1 MKDVFRYNFNALI
14 RTYTLGQQ
22 LVQEKSIAQ
31 TKLKDECLLR
41 YAVFKRT
48 PQEFKLFL
56 GSFSVGIVS
65 ITLFCSKKR
74 NHL

>member
-22 LVQEKSIAQ
+22 LVQRKSIAQ
-31 TKLKDECLLR
+31 TKRKEECLLR
-41 YAVFKRT
+41 YAVFNRT

-56 GSFSVGIVS
+56 CSFSD
-65 ITLFCSKKR
+65 FCLEAS
-74 NHL
+74 

>member
-14 RTYTLGQQ
+14 STYTLGQQ
-22 LVQEKSIAQ
+22 LIQQKSIAQ
-31 TKLKDECLLR
+31 TKRKEECLLR

-56 GSFSVGIVS
+56 GSFSEGIVS
-65 ITLFCSKKR
+65 TALFCSKKR
-74 NHL
+74 NRL

>member
-22 LVQEKSIAQ
+22 LVQRKSIAQ
-31 TKLKDECLLR
+31 TKRKECLLR
-41 YAVFKRT
+41 YAVFNRT

-56 GSFSVGIVS
+56 GSFSEGIVS
-65 ITLFCSKKR
+65 TALFCSKKR

>member
-14 RTYTLGQQ
+14 RTYMLGQQ

-31 TKLKDECLLR
+31 TKLKEECLLR
-41 YAVFKRT
+41 YTVLERT

-56 GSFSVGIVS
+56 GSFSEGIVS
-65 ITLFCSKKR
+65 TALFCSKKR